1 LSGGL
6 LVLKNPDFIFKY
18 LQNDRK
24 FLKSEKKNRPILSR
38 KLDRPV
44 IFSDF

>member
-24 FLKSEKKNRPILSR
+24 FLKSEKKKQANPEQ
-38 KLDRPV
+38 KTG
-44 IFSDF
+44 